1 MSEDVQTHIRLYKK
15 VGGALGVLTVLTV
28 AVSYIDFWG
37 VPIAVIV
44 ALVIAGTKGSLVVSF
59 FMHLVEERSVLIL
72 GTLVLTVFFFIVLIF
87 IPILGHTDRHGDYY
101 TLPNANAPVAAP
113 AAGH

>member
-1 MSEDVQTHIRLYKK
+1 MSEDVQAHVRTYLKI
-15 VGGALGVLTVLTV
+15 GAALGVLTALTV

-37 VPIAVIV
+37 VPIAVVV
-44 ALVIAGTKGSLVVSF
+44 ALIIAATKGSLVVSV
-59 FMHLVEERSVLIL
+59 FMHLIEEKKMIL
-72 GTLVLTVFFFIVLIF
+72 ATLALTAFFFVLLIF
-87 IPILGHTDRHGDYY
+87 LPLLGHADKQGEYY

>member
-1 MSEDVQTHIRLYKK
+1 MSEDVQAHVRTYLK
-15 VGGALGVLTVLTV
+15 VAGALAVLTVLTV

-37 VPIAVIV
+37 VPIAVVV

-59 FMHLVEERSVLIL
+59 FMHLIEERMMIYA
-72 GTLVLTVFFFIVLIF
+72 TLLLTVFFFFVLIF
-87 IPILGHTDRHGDYY
+87 IPLLGHADRHGEYY
-101 TLPNANAPVAAP
+101 TLPNANAPAAE